1 MFKLLRLLKPDAGR
15 IVLVVFLTLITSAAS
30 LALPYLMSYIVE
42 YGIGGQNM
50 TVTLACSGIMLGVSI
65 MGLVVGILS
74 YKISA
79 GVVSRYSK
87 TLREVIFKK
96 VNTLNPDQ
104 LNHWGTG
111 ALITRST
118 NDIWLLEECAS
129 MLMQGVISI
138 PILVLGGSALAF
150 LADPWLALIM
160 FTFVPVVV
168 TVLYFVVR
176 RIMPLWEKSDE
187 YIDKQ
192 NSIIR
197 ERLTGIRVIRAFNR
211 EDREC
216 DRANE
221 ATLVM
226 AKNIIKANV
235 NMGLLTPVI
244 MLGLNLVTILILYV
258 GAKLMQGGKSAV
270 TGADIIAIVQYVAL
284 VMNGIMMFAM
294 MLAFLPKVAVNSRRI
309 NEILETEVQKE
320 PDDENLPAFSGALKF
335 SHVDFRYEGASE
347 NALSDVSFDIAPGE
361 KVAFIGGTGS
371 GKSSIVKL
379 IMKFFNPT
387 SGEISYDGKSVSE
400 ISGKRVRNNVTCV
413 LQNATI
419 FSGTIGSNV
428 RMSAAD
434 ASDEQVYD
442 ALKIAEL
449 KGFVENLETG
459 LDYEILSGG
468 SNLSGG
474 QKQRLSIARAMLKNG
489 SIYLFDDSFS
499 ALDFLTE
506 AHVKENLDKTLSGKT
521 RIVMTQRASTAASA
535 DKIFVLDEGR
545 IVGRGTHKD
554 LLSSCR
560 QYREIYESQTGKR
573 SKEAQYE
580 TVSKRRQNDE
590 KRNEKHNSAPC
601 PRNR

>member
-176 RIMPLWEKSDE
+176 RIIPLWEKSDE

-442 ALKIAEL
+442 ALKVAEL

-560 QYREIYESQTGKR
+560 QYREIYESQTGQMV
-573 SKEAQYE
+573 EGGA
-580 TVSKRRQNDE
+580 V
-590 KRNEKHNSAPC
+590 
-601 PRNR
+601 

>member
-419 FSGTIGSNV
+419 FSGTISSNV

-474 QKQRLSIARAMLKNG
+474 QKQRLSIARAMLKKG

-521 RIVMTQRASTAASA
+521 KIVMTQRASTAASA

-560 QYREIYESQTGKR
+560 QYREIYESQTGQKV
-573 SKEAQYE
+573 EGGAL
-580 TVSKRRQNDE
+580 
-590 KRNEKHNSAPC
+590 
-601 PRNR
+601 

>member
-442 ALKIAEL
+442 ALKVAEL
-449 KGFVENLETG
+449 KVFVENLETG

-474 QKQRLSIARAMLKNG
+474 QKQRLSIARAMLKKG

-560 QYREIYESQTGKR
+560 QYREIYESQTGK
-573 SKEAQYE
+573 KVEGGA
-580 TVSKRRQNDE
+580 V
-590 KRNEKHNSAPC
+590 
-601 PRNR
+601 

>member
-474 QKQRLSIARAMLKNG
+474 QKQRLSIARAMLKKG

-521 RIVMTQRASTAASA
+521 KIVMTQRASTAASA
-535 DKIFVLDEGR
+535 DKIFVLEEGR

-560 QYREIYESQTGKR
+560 QYREIYESQTG
-573 SKEAQYE
+573 
-580 TVSKRRQNDE
+580 QNVE
-590 KRNEKHNSAPC
+590 GGAL
-601 PRNR
+601 

>member
-442 ALKIAEL
+442 ALKVAEL

-560 QYREIYESQTGKR
+560 QYREIYES
-573 SKEAQYE
+573 
-580 TVSKRRQNDE
+580 
-590 KRNEKHNSAPC
+590 
-601 PRNR
+601 

>member
-442 ALKIAEL
+442 ALKVAEL

-474 QKQRLSIARAMLKNG
+474 QNIRPGRRAHRRARNAQRPA
-489 SIYLFDDSFS
+489 
-499 ALDFLTE
+499 
-506 AHVKENLDKTLSGKT
+506 
-521 RIVMTQRASTAASA
+521 
-535 DKIFVLDEGR
+535 FV
-545 IVGRGTHKD
+545 V
-554 LLSSCR
+554 
-560 QYREIYESQTGKR
+560 QTI
-573 SKEAQYE
+573 S
-580 TVSKRRQNDE
+580 
-590 KRNEKHNSAPC
+590 
-601 PRNR
+601 

>member
-387 SGEISYDGKSVSE
+387 SGEISYDGKSVSK

-442 ALKIAEL
+442 ALKVAEL

-521 RIVMTQRASTAASA
+521 KIVMTQRASTAASA

-560 QYREIYESQTGKR
+560 QYREIYESQTGK
-573 SKEAQYE
+573 KVEGGA
-580 TVSKRRQNDE
+580 V
-590 KRNEKHNSAPC
+590 
-601 PRNR
+601 

>member
-1 MFKLLRLLKPDAGR
+1 MFKLFRLLKPDAGR

-442 ALKIAEL
+442 ALKVAEL

-521 RIVMTQRASTAASA
+521 KIVMTQRASTAASA

-560 QYREIYESQTGKR
+560 QYREIYESQTGK
-573 SKEAQYE
+573 KVEGGA
-580 TVSKRRQNDE
+580 V
-590 KRNEKHNSAPC
+590 
-601 PRNR
+601 

>member
-449 KGFVENLETG
+449 KGFVENLETR

-560 QYREIYESQTGKR
+560 QYREIYESQTGK
-573 SKEAQYE
+573 KVEGGA
-580 TVSKRRQNDE
+580 V
-590 KRNEKHNSAPC
+590 
-601 PRNR
+601 

>member
-387 SGEISYDGKSVSE
+387 SGEIFYDGKSVSE

-506 AHVKENLDKTLSGKT
+506 AHVKENLDKTLFGKT
-521 RIVMTQRASTAASA
+521 KIVMTQRASTAASA

-560 QYREIYESQTGKR
+560 QYREIYESQTGQKV
-573 SKEAQYE
+573 EGGA
-580 TVSKRRQNDE
+580 V
-590 KRNEKHNSAPC
+590 
-601 PRNR
+601 

>member
-50 TVTLACSGIMLGVSI
+50 TVTLACSGVMLGVSI

-560 QYREIYESQTGKR
+560 QYREIYESQTGK
-573 SKEAQYE
+573 KVEGGA
-580 TVSKRRQNDE
+580 V
-590 KRNEKHNSAPC
+590 
-601 PRNR
+601 

>member
-87 TLREVIFKK
+87 ILREVIFKK

-560 QYREIYESQTGKR
+560 QYREIYESQTGK
-573 SKEAQYE
+573 KVEGGA
-580 TVSKRRQNDE
+580 V
-590 KRNEKHNSAPC
+590 
-601 PRNR
+601 

>member
-335 SHVDFRYEGASE
+335 SNVDFRYEGASE

-442 ALKIAEL
+442 ALKVAEL

-521 RIVMTQRASTAASA
+521 KIVMTQRASTAASA

-545 IVGRGTHKD
+545 DRRARNAQRPAFVV
-554 LLSSCR
+554 
-560 QYREIYESQTGKR
+560 QTI
-573 SKEAQYE
+573 S
-580 TVSKRRQNDE
+580 
-590 KRNEKHNSAPC
+590 
-601 PRNR
+601 

>member
-1 MFKLLRLLKPDAGR
+1 MFKLFRLLKPDAGR

-96 VNTLNPDQ
+96 VNTLNSDQ

-442 ALKIAEL
+442 ALKVAEL

-545 IVGRGTHKD
+545 IVGSGTHKD

-560 QYREIYESQTGKR
+560 QYCEIYESQTGQKV
-573 SKEAQYE
+573 EGGA
-580 TVSKRRQNDE
+580 V
-590 KRNEKHNSAPC
+590 
-601 PRNR
+601 

>member
-442 ALKIAEL
+442 ALKVAEL

-521 RIVMTQRASTAASA
+521 KIVMTQRASTAASA

-560 QYREIYESQTGKR
+560 QYCEIYESQTGK
-573 SKEAQYE
+573 KVEGGA
-580 TVSKRRQNDE
+580 V
-590 KRNEKHNSAPC
+590 
-601 PRNR
+601 

>member
-15 IVLVVFLTLITSAAS
+15 IALVVFLTLITSAAS

-474 QKQRLSIARAMLKNG
+474 QKQRLSIARAMLKKG

-521 RIVMTQRASTAASA
+521 KIVMTQRASTAASA

-560 QYREIYESQTGKR
+560 QYREIYESQTGQKA
-573 SKEAQYE
+573 EGGAL
-580 TVSKRRQNDE
+580 
-590 KRNEKHNSAPC
+590 
-601 PRNR
+601 

>member
-50 TVTLACSGIMLGVSI
+50 TVTRACSRIMLGVSI
-65 MGLVVGILS
+65 MGLGVGILS

-560 QYREIYESQTGKR
+560 QYREIYESQTGK
-573 SKEAQYE
+573 KVEGGA
-580 TVSKRRQNDE
+580 V
-590 KRNEKHNSAPC
+590 
-601 PRNR
+601 

>member
-442 ALKIAEL
+442 ALKVAEL
-449 KGFVENLETG
+449 KVFVENLETG

-521 RIVMTQRASTAASA
+521 KIVMTQRASTAASA

-560 QYREIYESQTGKR
+560 QYREIYESQTGK
-573 SKEAQYE
+573 KVEGGA
-580 TVSKRRQNDE
+580 V
-590 KRNEKHNSAPC
+590 
-601 PRNR
+601 

>member
-442 ALKIAEL
+442 ALKVAEL

-521 RIVMTQRASTAASA
+521 KIVMTQRASTAASA

-545 IVGRGTHKD
+545 IVGSGTHKD

-560 QYREIYESQTGKR
+560 QYREIYESQTGK
-573 SKEAQYE
+573 KVEGGAL
-580 TVSKRRQNDE
+580 
-590 KRNEKHNSAPC
+590 
-601 PRNR
+601 

>member
-361 KVAFIGGTGS
+361 NVAFIGGTGS

-474 QKQRLSIARAMLKNG
+474 QKQRLSIARAMLKKG

-521 RIVMTQRASTAASA
+521 KIVMTQRASTAASA

-560 QYREIYESQTGKR
+560 QYREIYESQTGQK
-573 SKEAQYE
+573 
-580 TVSKRRQNDE
+580 DE
-590 KRNEKHNSAPC
+590 GGAL
-601 PRNR
+601 

>member
-474 QKQRLSIARAMLKNG
+474 QKQRLSIARAMLKKG

-506 AHVKENLDKTLSGKT
+506 AHVKEDLDKTLSGKT
-521 RIVMTQRASTAASA
+521 KIVMTQRASTAASA
-535 DKIFVLDEGR
+535 DKIFVLEEGR

-560 QYREIYESQTGKR
+560 QYREIYESQTGHKV
-573 SKEAQYE
+573 EGGAL
-580 TVSKRRQNDE
+580 
-590 KRNEKHNSAPC
+590 
-601 PRNR
+601 

>member
-442 ALKIAEL
+442 ALKVAEL

-474 QKQRLSIARAMLKNG
+474 QKQRLSIARAMLKKG

-560 QYREIYESQTGKR
+560 QYREIYESQTGK
-573 SKEAQYE
+573 KVEGGA
-580 TVSKRRQNDE
+580 V
-590 KRNEKHNSAPC
+590 
-601 PRNR
+601 

>member
-400 ISGKRVRNNVTCV
+400 IDGKRVRNNVTCV

-442 ALKIAEL
+442 ALKVAEL

-560 QYREIYESQTGKR
+560 QYREIYESQTGQMV
-573 SKEAQYE
+573 EGGA
-580 TVSKRRQNDE
+580 V
-590 KRNEKHNSAPC
+590 
-601 PRNR
+601 

>member
-442 ALKIAEL
+442 ALKVAEL

-474 QKQRLSIARAMLKNG
+474 HKQRLSIARAMLKNG

-521 RIVMTQRASTAASA
+521 KIVMTQRASTAASA

-560 QYREIYESQTGKR
+560 QYREIYESQTGK
-573 SKEAQYE
+573 KVEGGA
-580 TVSKRRQNDE
+580 V
-590 KRNEKHNSAPC
+590 
-601 PRNR
+601 

>member
-560 QYREIYESQTGKR
+560 QYREISESQTGK
-573 SKEAQYE
+573 KVEGGA
-580 TVSKRRQNDE
+580 V
-590 KRNEKHNSAPC
+590 
-601 PRNR
+601 

>member
-379 IMKFFNPT
+379 IMKFFNPI

-442 ALKIAEL
+442 ALKVAEL

-521 RIVMTQRASTAASA
+521 KIVMTQRASTAASA

-560 QYREIYESQTGKR
+560 QYREIYESQTGK
-573 SKEAQYE
+573 KVEGGA
-580 TVSKRRQNDE
+580 V
-590 KRNEKHNSAPC
+590 
-601 PRNR
+601 

>member
-419 FSGTIGSNV
+419 FSGTIGGNV

-474 QKQRLSIARAMLKNG
+474 QKQRLSIARAMLKKG

-521 RIVMTQRASTAASA
+521 KIVMTQRASTAASA

-560 QYREIYESQTGKR
+560 QYREIYESQTGQKA
-573 SKEAQYE
+573 EGGAL
-580 TVSKRRQNDE
+580 
-590 KRNEKHNSAPC
+590 
-601 PRNR
+601 

>member
-434 ASDEQVYD
+434 ASDEQVYG

-560 QYREIYESQTGKR
+560 QYREIYESQTGK
-573 SKEAQYE
+573 KVEGGA
-580 TVSKRRQNDE
+580 V
-590 KRNEKHNSAPC
+590 
-601 PRNR
+601 

>member
-442 ALKIAEL
+442 ALKVAEL

-474 QKQRLSIARAMLKNG
+474 QKQRLSIARAMLKKG

-521 RIVMTQRASTAASA
+521 KIVMTQRASTAASA

-560 QYREIYESQTGKR
+560 QYREIYESQTGK
-573 SKEAQYE
+573 KVEGGA
-580 TVSKRRQNDE
+580 V
-590 KRNEKHNSAPC
+590 
-601 PRNR
+601 

>member
-150 LADPWLALIM
+150 IADPWLALIM

-361 KVAFIGGTGS
+361 KVVFIGGTGS

-560 QYREIYESQTGKR
+560 QYREIYESQTGK
-573 SKEAQYE
+573 KVEGGA
-580 TVSKRRQNDE
+580 V
-590 KRNEKHNSAPC
+590 
-601 PRNR
+601 

>member
-15 IVLVVFLTLITSAAS
+15 IVLVIFLTLITSAAS

-506 AHVKENLDKTLSGKT
+506 AHVQENLDKTLSGKT

-560 QYREIYESQTGKR
+560 QYREIYESQTGK
-573 SKEAQYE
+573 KVEGGA
-580 TVSKRRQNDE
+580 V
-590 KRNEKHNSAPC
+590 
-601 PRNR
+601 

>member
-65 MGLVVGILS
+65 MGLVVGIFS

-442 ALKIAEL
+442 ALKVAEL

-521 RIVMTQRASTAASA
+521 KIVMTQRASTAASA

-560 QYREIYESQTGKR
+560 QYREIYESQTGK
-573 SKEAQYE
+573 KVEGGA
-580 TVSKRRQNDE
+580 V
-590 KRNEKHNSAPC
+590 
-601 PRNR
+601 